1 MWSIRRGVED
11 LFGQH
16 WRLTESTVVMKM
28 TKYIACFRVHAFL
41 SALAIAC
48 SASPTS
54 AQVSEP
60 EELPAPNA
68 NLAEPQRTRGEGT
81 ISILEGAPLQ
91 RSAAKAVDAPP
102 QDGMIEPDS
111 TAKAPIPNQV
121 PPAPKPPSEEEQEGK
136 LESILDPTGQYEIL
150 LQGPVHEAF
159 GVPTE
164 QSAKSILVDIAP
176 PPPIAEERPAEV
188 PEGNNVQWVGGYW
201 MWEADRK
208 DFIWISGMYR
218 EVPPGRTWVSGSW
231 QQFGEKYQWVRG
243 YWGVIGKARQAFL
256 PPPPA
261 PLQVDPTLPAP
272 NENSFWMP
280 GQWNYQDEQYAWQ
293 DGYWTPQYQ
302 DWIWQPSCY
311 VETPRGHVYVSGYW
325 DYEPTVR
332 GTPYASVYLP
342 PSLFQAANF
351 RFSPRY
357 RIGNSSALLLQLFVR
372 NGYPGYYYG
381 DLYGNDFLGLGYQ
394 PWYVGPS
401 ALGLPTM
408 LSYYQWKYAQDG
420 ISFTRSL
427 TRYNDLILGQPAVVT
442 KRSVSLSPG
451 AALLTSPLPQPY
463 LDFSFDSLVRRSIAV
478 GPSGIA
484 LSPGVVTNPRVATPN
499 VTASIPTPLG
509 QINIAGPGA
518 GLVPPGFA
526 GPGIIPTI
534 RRGPGGIP
542 IPGIAPAVR
551 SGTSVRFGSPTI
563 IGTSPSARSPY
574 TRSPSTSGSRSSGSS
589 RTTTSGL
596 DKMRKEF
603 PSGRVQQS
611 ILESVR
617 PKSSPAANQQR
628 SQGTIGSG
636 PSSTGNDRR
645 SSFLPSTGRSF
656 LTPPVRTSGIRSK
669 STRDPVTGNPLSS
682 RIAVPSSRTTSR
694 LSPGLSSSTLRSR
707 IGSPITTAP
716 RTLTPQINSSRTLT
730 PSINSS
736 RTTTLKSRLGKPAT
750 SPARSLTPQINSS
763 RSTTIRPSNIGRK
776 RGR

>member
-1 MWSIRRGVED
+1 
-11 LFGQH
+11 
-16 WRLTESTVVMKM
+16 MKM
-28 TKYIACFRVHAFL
+28 TKFLARFRVLAFF
-41 SALAIAC
+41 SVLAIAC
-48 SASPTS
+48 SPSPAS

-60 EELPAPNA
+60 EELPAPQA
-68 NLAEPQRTRGEGT
+68 NEAAPQRTKGEGT
-81 ISILEGAPLQ
+81 ISILEGAPVQ
-91 RSAAKAVDAPP
+91 QGPAALADAPP
-102 QDGMIEPDS
+102 QEEMVRPDS
-111 TAKAPIPNQV
+111 ADKAPVPNQV
-121 PPAPKPPSEEEQEGK
+121 PPAPKPPGEKKQEGK
-136 LESILDPTGQYEIL
+136 LESILDPTGEYEIL

-164 QSAKSILVDIAP
+164 QSAKSMIVDIAP
-176 PPPIAEERPAEV
+176 PPPIQEERPAEV
-188 PEGNNVQWVGGYW
+188 PEGNNMQWVDGYW

-231 QQFGEKYQWVRG
+231 QPFGEKYQWVRG
-243 YWGVIGKARQAFL
+243 YWSAAGTARQAFL

-261 PLQVDPTLPAP
+261 PLQVEPTLPAP

-280 GQWNYQDEQYAWQ
+280 GQWNYQDDQYAWQ

-342 PSLFQAANF
+342 PSLYRAASF
-351 RFSPRY
+351 RFFPRY

-381 DLYGNDFLGLGYQ
+381 DLYGSDFLGLGFQ
-394 PWYVGPS
+394 PWYAGP
-401 ALGLPTM
+401 AGLGLPTM
-408 LSYYQWKYAQDG
+408 LSYYQWKYAQEG

-442 KRSVSLSPG
+442 NRSVSLRPG
-451 AALLTSPLPQPY
+451 AALLASPLPLPY
-463 LDFSFDSLVRRSIAV
+463 IGFSFDSLVRRSIAT
-478 GPSGIA
+478 GPAGVA
-484 LSPGVVTNPRVATPN
+484 VSPGAVINPRVATPN
-499 VTASIPTPLG
+499 VAASIPTPFG
-509 QINIAGPGA
+509 QVNIAGPGA

-542 IPGIAPAVR
+542 VPGIAPAVR

-563 IGTSPSARSPY
+563 IQTGPS
-574 TRSPSTSGSRSSGSS
+574 TRSSSSTGVRPSVSS

-596 DKMRKEF
+596 DKMRKEY

-617 PKSSPAANQQR
+617 PRTSPPANQSR
-628 SQGTIGSG
+628 SRSTIRSGTS
-636 PSSTGNDRR
+636 PSNNDRR
-645 SSFLPSTGRSF
+645 SSFLPSTSRSF
-656 LTPPVRTSGIRSK
+656 VAPPAGPSSTRTT
-669 STRDPVTGNPLSS
+669 STRDPVTGKPLSS
-682 RIAVPSSRTTSR
+682 RITAPSRTTSR
-694 LSPGLSSSTLRSR
+694 LSPGLISSTLRSR

-716 RTLTPQINSSRTLT
+716 RTLTPQINSNRTLT

-736 RTTTLKSRLGKPAT
+736 RTMTLKSRLGKPAT
-750 SPARSLTPQINSS
+750 SPPRSLTPQIDSS
-763 RSTTIRPSNIGRK
+763 RSTTIRSSNIGRK